1 MWSQVLVN
9 KCTLISD
16 RHLIISEWEHLY
28 KAEVL
33 AVLVWTFRCGYLSK
47 FTPRADRTSITEQ
60 VLFAW
65 KRCCHVSKLHL
76 NKPKT
81 LMSMMHSIKSN
92 TYHIKH
98 GGGKVMIWEN
108 LGIMQS
114 SNSSVYQSDLSDSL
128 DEIWSRNRTMTITV
142 PYSISMKCCSQ
153 TLRKPCINEWL
164 QTLVNWNVINKSGPK
179 SLHNNV
185 RKQLL

>member
-33 AVLVWTFRCGYLSK
+33 AVLVWTFRCGCLSK

-65 KRCCHVSKLHL
+65 KWCCHVSKMHL

-98 GGGKVMIWEN
+98 GGGKVMI
-108 LGIMQS
+108 
-114 SNSSVYQSDLSDSL
+114 
-128 DEIWSRNRTMTITV
+128 
-142 PYSISMKCCSQ
+142 CSQ
-153 TLRKPCINEWL
+153 RTSASCSHRINHKL
-164 QTLVNWNVINKSGPK
+164 LSLPKYFIVKVIFLTAWMKFG
-179 SLHNNV
+179 HV
-185 RKQLL
+185 TGQWQ